1 MTIANTSGAVKPD
14 DVIDGVDAVAYGS
27 DARSH
32 SLEIYKLYVEMA
44 DRISERREKANSFF
58 LAVNTTLIAVLG
70 LSLPS
75 ESDKILAERSPALA
89 VVAAIAGSTLCVLWW
104 RIIASYRQLNSA
116 KFKVVHAIE
125 DRLPIKPYEA
135 EWRAVKRG
143 RESKLYLPIT
153 HVERFVPWVFI
164 ALHWAVAAFALP
176 EAPVEHPTVNV
187 ELTPTTR

>member
-1 MTIANTSGAVKPD
+1 MRIANTTVTVDPD
-14 DVIDGVDAVAYGS
+14 DVIDGVDPVTYGA
-27 DARSH
+27 DARTH

-70 LSLPS
+70 LSIPS
-75 ESDKILAERSPALA
+75 ESDMILAERSPSLA

-104 RIIASYRQLNSA
+104 RIIASHRQLNSA

-125 DRLPIKPYEA
+125 GRLPIKPYET

-143 RESKLYLPIT
+143 HESELYLPIT

-164 ALHWAVAAFALP
+164 ALHWAVVLLALP
-176 EAPVEHPTVNV
+176 DAPIETPSANV
-187 ELTPTTR
+187 ELTPITR